1 MPSRLSRLRSQV
13 PDLTSAFHTFQ
24 SSSSSFS
31 ILRTINAPNPTSVPK
46 TLFILDSS
54 FNPPSRAHLE
64 LATSVF
70 KEAKERNGGQPKYT
84 RPWRLLLLFSTHNA
98 DKAPSAATFEQR
110 LALMCILAEDIIES
124 LRNPNLTT
132 SSSPTPVNP
141 RQAAPDSSDPVPV
154 DLPIDIG
161 VTTQPY
167 YTDKSSAIASVS
179 SSASTSA
186 SSSSTPYP
194 APPNHPQHIH
204 LCGFDTLTRI
214 LNPKYYPT
222 FTPPLSALDP
232 YFAAGHGFRVT
243 QRPDDDYG
251 TAEHQDQFLFD
262 LAGGAMRGVGGKE
275 EWARQIEMVGG
286 EEGVGISSTRVRR
299 AAKKGDWA
307 EVEGLCTRGVAGWVR
322 EEGLYEGDDRGAKMA

>member
-1 MPSRLSRLRSQV
+1 MTSRLSRLRSQL

-24 SSSSSFS
+24 SRSSSFS
-31 ILRTINAPNPTSVPK
+31 ILRTINARNPASVPR

-64 LATSVF
+64 LATSIF
-70 KEAKERNGGQPKYT
+70 KEAEEQHGGQSKYT

-110 LALMCILAEDIIES
+110 LALMYIFAEDIIES
-124 LRNPNLTT
+124 LRDPNHTT
-132 SSSPTPVNP
+132 FSSPTSVNP
-141 RQAAPDSSDPVPV
+141 HQAGSSSNDPPPI

-161 VTTQPY
+161 ITTQPY
-167 YTDKSSAIASVS
+167 YTDKSSAIASAS
-179 SSASTSA
+179 SSTST
-186 SSSSTPYP
+186 SSTPYP
-194 APPNHPQHIH
+194 APPHHPQHIH

-243 QRPDDDYG
+243 QRPDADYG
-251 TAEHQDQFLFD
+251 TAEHQDQFLYD

-275 EWARQIEMVGG
+275 EWARQVRMVGG

-299 AAKKGDWA
+299 AAKKGEWG
-307 EVEGLCTRGVAGWVR
+307 EVESLCTPGVAEWVR